1 MSPSP
6 VLFCE
11 FPEVPYLGAFW
22 WCPCSSLHL
31 SESVGTTPNPSQSAS
46 PSCSALARWVL
57 SWAPALKRKKGKRL
71 WETENWY
78 LTDCRLRNK
87 CSWLQPCAVRGPFG
101 GPGQRPDSVS
111 QPRRVWGPRSTSL
124 TVVGVTRVAYW
135 LNPSHTCYCRFIFIL
150 SNRLTFRN
158 AIATNWQSCEFWGS
172 LCIVQLNLVKCSFLI
187 S

>member
-1 MSPSP
+1 MLVWLLSSFLKLSKEVLPTPVFFPFIALWVWLPEHKQRSPTFQCHP
-6 VLFCE
+6 VLSFSVNS
-11 FPEVPYLGAFW
+11 PRAPYLGAFW

-87 CSWLQPCAVRGPFG
+87 CSWLQPCAARGPFG
-101 GPGQRPDSVS
+101 GSRSKARQCEIAEEGV
-111 QPRRVWGPRSTSL
+111 RST
-124 TVVGVTRVAYW
+124 
-135 LNPSHTCYCRFIFIL
+135 
-150 SNRLTFRN
+150 
-158 AIATNWQSCEFWGS
+158 
-172 LCIVQLNLVKCSFLI
+172 
-187 S
+187 